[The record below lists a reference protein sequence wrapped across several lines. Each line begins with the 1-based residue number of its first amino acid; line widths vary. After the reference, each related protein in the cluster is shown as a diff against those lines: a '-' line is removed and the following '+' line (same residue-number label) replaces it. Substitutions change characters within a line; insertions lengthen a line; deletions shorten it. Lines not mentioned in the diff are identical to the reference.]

1 MMKKFATIKE
11 AAEATGLSPRA
22 LRVYI
27 ASGKIRD
34 CRKIGKHILIP
45 VEQIE
50 RIGKPLATAQSL
62 RGSAA

>member
-27 ASGKIRD
+27 ASGQIRD
-34 CRKIGKHILIP
+34 CRK
-45 VEQIE
+45 
-50 RIGKPLATAQSL
+50 IGKPLATAQSL

>member
-27 ASGKIRD
+27 ASGQIRG
-34 CRKIGKHILIP
+34 CRKIGKHILVP
-45 VEQIE
+45 VDQID
-50 RIGKPLATAQSL
+50 RIGKPLTTAQSL
-62 RGSAA
+62 RGDAA

>member
-27 ASGKIRD
+27 ASGQIRD
-34 CRKIGKHILIP
+34 CRKIGKLILIP
-45 VEQIE
+45 IEQIE
-50 RIGKPLATAQSL
+50 RIGKPLTTAQSL